1 MNRGALVKAAGETIA
16 RGSLSFSMASRLFD
30 RVTRERA
37 WLLYAWCR
45 HCDDVMDGQAGGGA
59 MSAINDA
66 SARLAEIRV
75 GTSRALAG
83 EETGVAA
90 FDGLGIVAGECAI
103 PRRYIDDHLDG
114 FALDAKGWQP
124 RTEADLLRY
133 CYHVAGA
140 VGCMMAVIMGVPADD
155 EDTLS
160 RASDLGLAFQLANI
174 ARDLAEDD
182 EAGRNYLPH
191 EWLAELDVP
200 PGEAL
205 KPHFRKRL
213 AVAARWLGDLAI
225 GYEASARIG
234 AARLPFRARW
244 AVLAAA
250 GIYGAIGREVVRRGD
265 RAWDERVVIS
275 RRDKMRFVARAWRE
289 ARIAGPR

>member
-1 MNRGALVKAAGETIA
+1 MNRAGLVAAAGDTIA
-16 RGSLSFSMASRLFD
+16 RGSRSFSMASRLFD
-30 RVTRERA
+30 RQTRDRA

-45 HCDDVMDGQAGGGA
+45 HCDDVMDGQALGGEMA
-59 MSAINDA
+59 VVADPA
-66 SARLAEIRV
+66 ATLAALRA
-75 GTSRALAG
+75 GTADALAG
-83 EETGVAA
+83 KKTGIAA
-90 FDGLGIVAGECAI
+90 FDGLAIVAAECAI
-103 PRRYIDDHLDG
+103 PPRYIQDHLEG
-114 FALDAKGWQP
+114 FALDARGWQP

-133 CYHVAGA
+133 CYHVAGS
-140 VGCMMAVIMGVPADD
+140 VGCMMAVIMGVPAND

-174 ARDLAEDD
+174 ARDLDEDD
-182 EAGRNYLPH
+182 LAGRNYLPH

-213 AVAARWLGDLAI
+213 AVAARWLGDLAAER
-225 GYEASARIG
+225 EASARIG

-250 GIYGAIGREVVRRGD
+250 GIYGSIVREVVRRGD
-265 RAWDERVVIS
+265 RAWDARVVIS
-275 RRDKMRFVARAWRE
+275 GRDKLGFVGRALRE
-289 ARIAGPR
+289 ARSMGKA